1 LNEQKK
7 IITNWHHLTGGLL
20 ALVFLIFGS
29 SAHIPIANA
38 LTDAHDRHDQHQYD
52 YTAEAEESLEEK
64 QEEVEHLQSSLFSL
78 ARKYSQVLI
87 HVTRCRLFEVQTSSQ
102 AKYLDLIPRH
112 YLDILL
118 ATGRL
123 YSGLPG

>member
-1 LNEQKK
+1 VKDQKK
-7 IITNWHHLTGGLL
+7 IITNWHHLTASLL

-38 LTDAHDRHDQHQYD
+38 LHDAHDQHQYD

-87 HVTRCRLFEVQTSSQ
+87 HVTRCRIFEVQTSSQ

-123 YSGLPG
+123 CSGLPG